1 MDKQQSAVEL
11 NAIGKV
17 FRNHTIFEDIN
28 LAIPQGN
35 ITGISGPNGAG
46 KSMLLRIICGL
57 VQPSSGEVRV
67 FGQRIGRD
75 ADFPARTGALIDAPG
90 FVPNWSAEKNLRMLA
105 DINGKADAQRIT
117 EVLSIVGLA
126 ENSRQLVGTFSVGMQ
141 KRLGIAQAILDK
153 PDLLL
158 LDEPTDSIDQDGWKG
173 IYEYLIAL
181 KESGTAILL
190 TSNKFDE
197 INILCDQAYVLK
209 DKQLTPVPIQ

>member
-1 MDKQQSAVEL
+1 MNQEAAVEL
-11 NAIGKV
+11 IHIEKQ
-17 FRNHTIFEDIN
+17 FRTHTVFEDLN
-28 LAIPQGN
+28 LVIPRGS

-46 KSMLLRIICGL
+46 KSILLRIICGL
-57 VQPSSGEVRV
+57 VQPTSGEVRV

-90 FVPNWSAEKNLRMLA
+90 FVPNWSAEKNLHMLA
-105 DINGKADAQRIT
+105 EINGKVDAERVA
-117 EVLSIVGLA
+117 EALSIVGLA
-126 ENSRQLVGTFSVGMQ
+126 ENSRQPVGTFSVGMQ
-141 KRLGIAQAILDK
+141 KRLGIAQAILDE
-153 PDLLL
+153 PHLLL

-197 INILCDQAYVLK
+197 INILCDQAYLLK
-209 DKQLTPVPIQ
+209 DKKLKPVPIQ

>member
-1 MDKQQSAVEL
+1 MDKQKSAVEL

-28 LAIPQGN
+28 LTIPQGN

-75 ADFPARTGALIDAPG
+75 GDFPTRTGALIDAPG

-105 DINGKADAQRIT
+105 DINGKADAQRIA

-141 KRLGIAQAILDK
+141 KRLGIAQAILDQ

>member
-1 MDKQQSAVEL
+1 MDNQQSAVEL

-17 FRNHTIFEDIN
+17 FRNHTIFEDID
-28 LAIPQGN
+28 LVIEPGN

-57 VQPSSGEVRV
+57 VQPTSGEVRV

-75 ADFPARTGALIDAPG
+75 VDFPVRTGALIDEPG
-90 FVPNWSAEKNLRMLA
+90 FVPHWSAEKNLRMLA
-105 DINGKADAQRIT
+105 EINGKVSAERIV
-117 EVLSIVGLA
+117 EVLRIVGL
-126 ENSRQLVGTFSVGMQ
+126 NTNNHQPVHTFSVGMQ

-158 LDEPTDSIDQDGWKG
+158 LDEPTDSIDQEGWKG
-173 IYEYLIAL
+173 IYEYLIDL
-181 KESGTAILL
+181 KENGTAILL

-197 INILCDQAYVLK
+197 INILCDQAYLLK
-209 DKQLTPVPIQ
+209 DKILTPLPIQ

>member
-1 MDKQQSAVEL
+1 MDNQQSAVEL
-11 NAIGKV
+11 NAIEKV
-17 FRNHTIFEDIN
+17 FRDHTIFEDIN
-28 LAIPQGN
+28 LVIPQGN

-57 VQPSSGEVRV
+57 VQPTSGAVRV
-67 FGQRIGRD
+67 FGQRIGPD

-105 DINGKADAQRIT
+105 EINGKIDAERVA
-117 EVLSIVGLA
+117 EALSIVGLA
-126 ENSRQLVGTFSVGMQ
+126 ENSRQPVRTFSVGMQ

-158 LDEPTDSIDQDGWKG
+158 LDEPTDSIDQEGWKD

-181 KESGTAILL
+181 KENGTAILL

-197 INILCDQAYVLK
+197 INILCDQAYLLK
-209 DKQLTPVPIQ
+209 NKKLTPLPIQ